1 MRAGEK
7 RPINSPQFLLE
18 QHKLPIERADV
29 TFSGTS
35 SPSFN
40 QSKNKIKIKNFTK
53 ARREKKREVTCSPME
68 KEGLE
73 KNTAI
78 IHPM

>member
-18 QHKLPIERADV
+18 QHKLPIERAAV

-40 QSKNKIKIKNFTK
+40 QSKNKIKILRKQG
-53 ARREKKREVTCSPME
+53 EKKKEVANE
-68 KEGLE
+68 KGG
-73 KNTAI
+73 A
-78 IHPM
+78 

>member
-18 QHKLPIERADV
+18 QHKLPIERAAV

-40 QSKNKIKIKNFTK
+40 QSENKINFSFFYESK
-53 ARREKKREVTCSPME
+53 EREKNGSRLQPDE
-68 KEGLE
+68 K
-73 KNTAI
+73 
-78 IHPM
+78 

>member
-18 QHKLPIERADV
+18 QHKLPIERAAV

-40 QSKNKIKIKNFTK
+40 QSENKIKILQKQE
-53 ARREKKREVTCSPME
+53 EKKREVVCSPME

-78 IHPM
+78 I